1 MRGIARFPAPRPAAV
16 LFALPFLFS
25 AVLGIGVQ
33 IQPDTI
39 MEGGQISITLTNV
52 TDGSPLNTTLV
63 STFPAGPSTSWFNV
77 TNWRY
82 PFTLQKGNVTVVGGN
97 VNRITF
103 LVRVGNSMKGAP
115 PKPGTGDIT
124 VELPIDILTG
134 VYYDYLVLYEVH
146 NASAPVTITLI
157 QQGSKLGTDDSVST
171 PSIHGAGGGNLTL
184 EVLVNGTLGGSQLI
198 RVGNPATTPATTP
211 QITTGPQP
219 PTPPPV
225 STTVLVTTHPATP
238 NPPVQTPSVPPTP
251 LPAPGPEGFPIWIIG
266 YAALIIIITV
276 LADYILLKD

>member
-16 LFALPFLFS
+16 LLALPFLFS

-39 MEGGQISITLTNV
+39 MEGSQISITLSNI
-52 TDGSPLNTTLV
+52 TDGDALNTTLV

-82 PFTLQKGNVTVVGGN
+82 PFTLQKGNVTVVGEN
-97 VNRITF
+97 VNRIRL
-103 LVRVGNSMKGAP
+103 LVRVGSTLRTAENTGAGNIMVGIP
-115 PKPGTGDIT
+115 M
-124 VELPIDILTG
+124 DILTG
-134 VYYDYLVLYEVH
+134 VYYDYRVLYEVH
-146 NASAPVTITLI
+146 NSTAPIMITLI
-157 QQGSKLGTDDSVST
+157 QQGSKVGTDDSVST
-171 PSIHGAGGGNLTL
+171 PSIYGAGGGNLTL
-184 EVLVNGTLGGSQLI
+184 KVLVNGTLGGSQLI

-211 QITTGPQP
+211 QMTTGPQP
-219 PTPPPV
+219 PTPPTV
-225 STTVLVTTHPATP
+225 STTVLVTTLPSTP

-251 LPAPGPEGFPIWIIG
+251 LPTPGPGGFPVWIIG

-276 LADYILLKD
+276 LADYFLLKD